1 MEGVGNGGH
10 VHLSLWRDG
19 HNLMSGGEGPFGL
32 TESGASFAA
41 GILDHLPA
49 LLAIGAPSVA
59 SYLRLI
65 PSHWAG
71 VYTCW
76 GLENRE
82 AALRMVTGSDGS
94 SAWAAN
100 LEIKCFDLTANPYLV
115 LAALIAAGAAGVE
128 AEARLPEPIDVD
140 PAVLP
145 PDVLAERGIRR
156 LPSSLGEAVEALADD
171 DSLRE
176 RLGSDL
182 VDALLAVR
190 RSEIERFVDSPEEE
204 IVTRLPLGALAA
216 ALDPAAHDRP
226 RWARTCSAAASPRPR
241 SRRLRTG

>member
-1 MEGVGNGGH
+1 MRP
-10 VHLSLWRDG
+10 S
-19 HNLMSGGEGPFGL
+19 PP
-32 TESGASFAA
+32 ASSTS
-41 GILDHLPA
+41 LPA

-71 VYTCW
+71 VYACW

-115 LAALIAAGAAGVE
+115 LAAVLAAGAAGVE
-128 AEARLPEPIDVD
+128 ADARLPEPIDVD

-145 PDVLAERGIRR
+145 PEVLDRTR
-156 LPSSLGEAVEALADD
+156 
-171 DSLRE
+171 
-176 RLGSDL
+176 
-182 VDALLAVR
+182 
-190 RSEIERFVDSPEEE
+190 DSP
-204 IVTRLPLGALAA
+204 AA
-216 ALDPAAHDRP
+216 EFAGRGRRRP
-226 RWARTCSAAASPRPR
+226 GR
-241 SRRLRTG
+241 

>member
-1 MEGVGNGGH
+1 M
-10 VHLSLWRDG
+10 
-19 HNLMSGGEGPFGL
+19 
-32 TESGASFAA
+32 
-41 GILDHLPA
+41 
-49 LLAIGAPSVA
+49 A

-71 VYTCW
+71 VYACW

-115 LAALIAAGAAGVE
+115 LAAVLAAGAAGVE
-128 AEARLPEPIDVD
+128 DDAALPEPIDVD
-140 PAVLP
+140 PAVAAAARSL
-145 PDVLAERGIRR
+145 DERGIRR
-156 LPSSLGEAVEALADD
+156 LPSSLAEAAERSGRRRS
-171 DSLRE
+171 SLRE

-190 RSEIERFVDSPEEE
+190 RSEIERFADSPAED
-204 IVTRLPLGALAA
+204 V
-216 ALDPAAHDRP
+216 
-226 RWARTCSAAASPRPR
+226 
-241 SRRLRTG
+241 SRRAFRWVH